1 MLRDSNFDDLALQ
14 PHDDARYT
22 NQFTEFLKNNTNE
35 EEKVEVK
42 KKKLKQRRNLKGKL
56 DEFI

>member
-1 MLRDSNFDDLALQ
+1 MLRDPNFDDLALQ
-14 PHDDARYT
+14 PHDDATYT

-42 KKKLKQRRNLKGKL
+42 KKETKTTKKLKR
-56 DEFI
+56 